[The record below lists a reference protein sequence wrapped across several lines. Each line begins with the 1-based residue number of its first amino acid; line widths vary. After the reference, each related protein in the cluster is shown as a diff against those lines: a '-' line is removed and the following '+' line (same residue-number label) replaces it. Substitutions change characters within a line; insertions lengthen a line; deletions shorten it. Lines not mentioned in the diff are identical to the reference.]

1 MSRRLRIFT
10 SFAVFTLIAAGL
22 GVGIAF
28 STVNQSSA
36 LASPSAPTGVVPYS
50 YYQSMMGQYSGTS
63 MMGGSFG
70 SIVGH
75 SGYGWMM
82 GGLNAPGWMRGG
94 TLPHY
99 MMGSTT
105 DPGKFMGSQWANA
118 PGPRV
123 TSTTATRLGNQVPS
137 GAIVDR
143 THKRITFGS
152 NSVRMVAL
160 ASPTGGPD
168 ETFRI
173 AGMVNP
179 TVVVKK
185 GAQVSVELINA
196 DASAAHGFVV
206 TTSAASAAWM
216 PMAAAQPVFSDSAVW
231 FLGDPTTTGMHE
243 SVLNFTANK
252 LGKFHYLCAI
262 PSHAQKGMTG
272 NFNVTN

>member
-1 MSRRLRIFT
+1 MSHRLRIFT
-10 SFAVFTLIAAGL
+10 SFAVFTLITAGL
-22 GVGIAF
+22 GVGIAL
-28 STVNQSSA
+28 STANQSSA

-50 YYQSMMGQYSGTS
+50 YYQSVMGQYSGSS
-63 MMGGSFG
+63 MMGGSYG

-82 GGLNAPGWMRGG
+82 GGVDAPGWMRGG
-94 TLPHY
+94 TLPPY

-105 DPGKFMGSQWANA
+105 DPGEFMGSLWAN
-118 PGPRV
+118 
-123 TSTTATRLGNQVPS
+123 
-137 GAIVDR
+137 
-143 THKRITFGS
+143 KRITFS
-152 NSVRMVAL
+152 SSSVRMVAL

-185 GAQVSVELINA
+185 GTHVSVEVINA

-206 TTSAASAAWM
+206 TTSVASSEWM
-216 PMAAAQPVFSDSAVW
+216 PMALAQPVFPDSAVW
-231 FLGDPTTTGMHE
+231 LLGDPTTTGMHE
-243 SVLNFTANK
+243 SVLSFTANK
-252 LGKFHYLCAI
+252 SGKFHYLCAV
-262 PSHAQKGMTG
+262 PGHAQKGMTG

>member
-1 MSRRLRIFT
+1 MSHRLRIFT
-10 SFAVFTLIAAGL
+10 SFAVFTLITAGL
-22 GVGIAF
+22 GVGIAL
-28 STVNQSSA
+28 STANQSSA

-50 YYQSMMGQYSGTS
+50 YYQSVMGQYSGSS
-63 MMGGSFG
+63 MMGGSYG

-82 GGLNAPGWMRGG
+82 GGVDAPGWMRGG
-94 TLPHY
+94 TLPPY

-105 DPGKFMGSQWANA
+105 DPGEFMGSLWANA

-123 TSTTATRLGNQVPS
+123 NSTSATRLGNQVPS

-143 THKRITFGS
+143 THKRITFS
-152 NSVRMVAL
+152 SSSVRMVAL

-185 GAQVSVELINA
+185 GTHVSVEVINA

-206 TTSAASAAWM
+206 TTSVASSEWM
-216 PMAAAQPVFSDSAVW
+216 PMALAQPVFPDSAVW
-231 FLGDPTTTGMHE
+231 LLGDPTTTGMHE
-243 SVLNFTANK
+243 SVLSFTANK
-252 LGKFHYLCAI
+252 SGKFHYLCAV
-262 PSHAQKGMTG
+262 PGHAQKGMTG